1 MALDGKG
8 LPEKSMFPTRT
19 AGSGRVRP
27 NSARTG
33 AGQGRG
39 SNKLMVSCRQCGFVF
54 DKKKVNQPGG
64 DLQCKDGYG
73 PVTKT
78 AGDTVYDAQES
89 GTAIAATEGTGDAT
103 VKKNRGCPMCGT
115 LNGTGGA

>member
-33 AGQGRG
+33 AGQGKG
-39 SNKLMVSCRQCGFVF
+39 SNKLMVSCRQCGFIF
-54 DKKKVNQPGG
+54 DKKKVTQSGG
-64 DLQCKDGYG
+64 DLQGKDGYG
-73 PVTKT
+73 AVTIT
-78 AGDTVYDAQES
+78 AGNTVYDAQES
-89 GTAIAATEGTGDAT
+89 GTAISATGGTGEQT
-103 VKKNRGCPMCGT
+103 VKRGCPFCGT
-115 LNGTGGA
+115 LNGIGGS